1 MAKLSLIEKTELYN
15 SFVKNNQLL
24 NVYPVVEKFKT
35 HKTADERL
43 DEAQAFHMQVLASTK
58 ESEAKMQEAKEEMQ
72 PKAKKVEVLE
82 KPEIIA
88 YELPIIEDDNAEPKS
103 QTAQLIDTVVRA
115 ADLDDKEWYRTGAW
129 ILANR
134 DRFATDAKGNREV
147 SYVIL
152 DAGADESGAV
162 PESDFNNSGKY
173 IKLRKKDG
181 SVKWSAWSKTRK
193 FTQNLADIFKAIE
206 VSGWDACFPDGEL
219 TTRPDILELKKV
231 AGGGETPLQT
241 LARSIDMAV
250 KKLDQIETA
259 DKDAVKLAIDQLQE
273 AYKVWIA

>member
-1 MAKLSLIEKTELYN
+1 MT
-15 SFVKNNQLL
+15 
-24 NVYPVVEKFKT
+24 
-35 HKTADERL
+35 
-43 DEAQAFHMQVLASTK
+43 
-58 ESEAKMQEAKEEMQ
+58 QE
-72 PKAKKVEVLE
+72 
-82 KPEIIA
+82 EIIA
-88 YELPIIEDDNAEPKS
+88 YNERHALEQI
-103 QTAQLIDTVVRA
+103 RA